1 MAQSRLSTTPVVS
14 VADLQGEHYGS
25 VLSRLHRVLRPTT
38 YLEVGVYAGG
48 TLALANCATIAVD
61 PQFNIDEGHIFK
73 KVLANPKAFFFR
85 AQSDDFFA
93 QYDVQSLFGGPV
105 DMAFLDGM
113 HRCEF
118 LLRDF
123 LNTERNCKKNSIIAL
138 HDCLPI
144 EADITS
150 RVNGQQSENPK
161 RAGMWTGDVWRTALL
176 LKRRRPDLAMTVL
189 DAATTGLVLI
199 TNLDTANRDLAKDYR
214 GCVDDMLS
222 WHLTEMGLP
231 ALYSELRVES
241 TDSLAADEA
250 ITGRFW
256 L

>member
-1 MAQSRLSTTPVVS
+1 MALQRQSNAPVVS
-14 VADLQGEHYGS
+14 VPDLKGEHYGS
-25 VLSRLHRVLRPTT
+25 VLSRLHRVLRPKT

-61 PQFNIDEGHIFK
+61 PLFHIEEAHIVK
-73 KVLANPKAFFFR
+73 KVLANPRSFFFR

-93 QYDVQSLFGGPV
+93 QHDVQSLFGAPV

-123 LNTERNCKKNSIIAL
+123 VNTERNCKKNSIIAL
-138 HDCLPI
+138 HDCLPV

-150 RVNGQQSENPK
+150 RINGQQSENPK

-176 LKRRRPDLAMTVL
+176 LKRRRPDLSMTVL

-199 TNLDTANRDLAKDYR
+199 TNLNPLSRDLTDDYR
-214 GCVDDMLS
+214 GCVNDMLS

-231 ALYSELRVES
+231 ALYSELSVES
-241 TDSLAADEA
+241 TESLAADEA
-250 ITGRFW
+250 ITARFW